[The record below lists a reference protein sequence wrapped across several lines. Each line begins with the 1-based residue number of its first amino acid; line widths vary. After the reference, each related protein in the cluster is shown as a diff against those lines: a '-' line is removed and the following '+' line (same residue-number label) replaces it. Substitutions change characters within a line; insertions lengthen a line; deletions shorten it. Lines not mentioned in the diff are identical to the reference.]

1 MEKAHSDTE
10 ATLRGYI
17 RDVPDFPKPGVLFR
31 DLTPLLADPVAL
43 DLAVRALAEPFL
55 DARIDFVVGT
65 EARGFIFGAPVSILL
80 GAGFVPVRKPGK
92 LPGKILSARY
102 QLEYGTDQVE
112 MHTDALGSNDRVLVV
127 DDLIATGGTAA
138 ATLELVR
145 RSGASVA
152 GCTFLIEL
160 SFLKGRE
167 LLDVEPFHAVI
178 RY

>member
-1 MEKAHSDTE
+1 MEKARSDTE

-31 DLTPLLADPVAL
+31 DLTPLLANPGAL
-43 DLAVRALAEPFL
+43 KLSVQALAEPFL
-55 DARIDFVVGT
+55 DERVDFVVGT
-65 EARGFIFGAPVSILL
+65 EARGFIFGAPVATLL

-102 QLEYGTDQVE
+102 ELEYGSDQVE
-112 MHTDALGSNDRVLVV
+112 MHADALASSDRVLLV
-127 DDLIATGGTAA
+127 DDLVATGGTAA

-145 RSGASVA
+145 RSGATVA
-152 GCTFLIEL
+152 GCAFLIEL

-167 LLDVEPFHAVI
+167 VLDVEPFHAVI

>member
-1 MEKAHSDTE
+1 MENALSDAE

-31 DLTPLLADPVAL
+31 DLTPLLAAPAAL
-43 DLAVRALAEPFL
+43 DLAIEALAEPFL
-55 DARIDFVVGT
+55 AARIDFVVGP
-65 EARGFIFGAPVSILL
+65 EARGFIFGAPVATRL

-92 LPGKILSARY
+92 LPGEVLAARY
-102 QLEYGTDQVE
+102 DLEYGSDQVE
-112 MHTDALGSNDRVLVV
+112 MHADALASNARVLLV
-127 DDLIATGGTAA
+127 DDLVATGGTAA

-145 RSGASVA
+145 RAGASVA
-152 GCTFLIEL
+152 GCAFLIEL

-167 LLDVEPFHAVI
+167 VLDVEPFHAVV

>member
-1 MEKAHSDTE
+1 MEKPRSDTE

-31 DLTPLLADPVAL
+31 DLTPLLADPGAL
-43 DLAVRALAEPFL
+43 KLSVQALAEPFL
-55 DARIDFVVGT
+55 DERVDFVVGT
-65 EARGFIFGAPVSILL
+65 EARGFIFGAPVATLL

-102 QLEYGTDQVE
+102 ELEYGSDQVE
-112 MHTDALGSNDRVLVV
+112 MHADALGSSDRVLLV

-145 RSGASVA
+145 QSGATVA
-152 GCTFLIEL
+152 GCAFLIEL

-167 LLDVEPFHAVI
+167 VLNVEPFHAVI